1 MDLGRGFK
9 FPQGDQR
16 CISNLLRQCT
26 DYLYNG
32 IVSKTATLF
41 LLELREGHR

>member
-26 DYLYNG
+26 LYNG